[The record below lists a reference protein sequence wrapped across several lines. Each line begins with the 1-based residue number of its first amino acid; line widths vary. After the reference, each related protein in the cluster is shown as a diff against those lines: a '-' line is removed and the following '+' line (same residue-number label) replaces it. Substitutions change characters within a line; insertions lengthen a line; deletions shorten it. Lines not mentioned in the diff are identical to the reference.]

1 MEEIIKGNQTYNEL
15 AEQYKRTQNTLEKN
29 KKEYNE
35 LEKTNRNLERDRN
48 KTTEENTKLKNKN
61 DHMLEDI
68 RLQEN
73 RNQELQ
79 KKCAEYEKKLKS
91 QREVY
96 DAVRRDKNL
105 YFKNLIET
113 QDDLVERQ
121 NLLQFNKKEIENL
134 KSDLK
139 KKMITLLILEAKTP
153 NLKSL

>member
-1 MEEIIKGNQTYNEL
+1 M
-15 AEQYKRTQNTLEKN
+15 
-29 KKEYNE
+29 
-35 LEKTNRNLERDRN
+35 
-48 KTTEENTKLKNKN
+48 
-61 DHMLEDI
+61 EDI
-68 RLQEN
+68 RLSEN
-73 RNQELQ
+73 RVQELQ
-79 KKCAEYEKKLKS
+79 KKNAENEKKMKM

-139 KKMITLLILEAKTP
+139 KKEEKENIEKKYKVMIKNI
-153 NLKSL
+153 KSKEKGIKKEI

>member
-1 MEEIIKGNQTYNEL
+1 MVNMNGEEENE
-15 AEQYKRTQNTLEKN
+15 NN
-29 KKEYNE
+29 KKDKLTQAIHL
-35 LEKTNRNLERDRN
+35 LEES
-48 KTTEENTKLKNKN
+48 
-61 DHMLEDI
+61 
-68 RLQEN
+68 
-73 RNQELQ
+73 ELQ
-79 KKCAEYEKKLKS
+79 KRQLNDKLHETLVKLKKYEKKMKM

-139 KKMITLLILEAKTP
+139 KKDDYIVDIRGKNAKFE
-153 NLKSL
+153 KSLKTGLSDLMNFKILMIAKSS